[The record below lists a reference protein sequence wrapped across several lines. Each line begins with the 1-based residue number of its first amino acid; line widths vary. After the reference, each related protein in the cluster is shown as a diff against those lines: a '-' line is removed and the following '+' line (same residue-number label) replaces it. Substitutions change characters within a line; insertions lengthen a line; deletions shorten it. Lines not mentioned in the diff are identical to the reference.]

1 LRASNTSQSPAAS
14 GPAAALF
21 DAVRRRAREVPGFG
35 AGVFQG
41 HAGENQMN
49 RDHIAVDLSQLARD
63 RGLDARLGFVRRGEV
78 HTRQGGFVV
87 RVDVGL

>member
-1 LRASNTSQSPAAS
+1 MPSAGALVRFAAPALAYFKAM
-14 GPAAALF
+14 PA
-21 DAVRRRAREVPGFG
+21 RI
-35 AGVFQG
+35 
-41 HAGENQMN
+41 QMN
-49 RDHIAVDLSQLARD
+49 RDYIAVDLSQLARD